1 MFTPEIYK
9 QRREALMS
17 QMKGGVVLF
26 MSNNEASMN
35 YKSNVYRYRQ
45 DSSFIYFYGQQLS
58 GLMGIIDLDRNRD
71 ILVGD
76 DYTMDDIIW
85 MGPQPTMQEL
95 AGQCGI
101 TDTMPMA
108 DLPAYLQ
115 RAQTEGRTIHYL
127 PTYRD
132 DQNLLISEMLEISV
146 KKVREHASQILVD
159 AVVALRSV
167 KQLEEIAAIE
177 EACNIG
183 VRMHKAVMEN
193 CKAGMVE
200 RELAGLAEGIALSYG
215 QGVSFPVIL
224 SQNGQTL
231 HNPYHHLKLNKGRLL
246 LVDMGAEATS
256 GYSSDYTRTIPVSGK
271 FTDKQKAIY
280 NIVLE
285 ANEAAIKMARPGIR
299 YWDVHVKATTIIA
312 EGLTKLGLMKGD
324 PIEATKAGAHALF
337 MPHGLGHM
345 LGLDVHD
352 MEGLGEDNVGYDCQT
367 KRSDIFGHRSLR
379 CGRELKP
386 GFVLTVEPGIYFIP
400 ELIQQWE
407 KEGKHT
413 EYIDYKKL
421 KSYFNFGGI
430 RIEDDILI
438 TEQGCRVL
446 GKPLPKSVKAIEK
459 LMKRAQEA

>member
-167 KQLEEIAAIE
+167 KQVEEIAAIE

-183 VRMHKAVMEN
+183 VRMHQAVMET

-200 RELAGLAEGIALSYG
+200 REWAGWDDGVAVGYG
-215 QGVSFPVIL
+215 
-224 SQNGQTL
+224 
-231 HNPYHHLKLNKGRLL
+231 KGR
-246 LVDMGAEATS
+246 
-256 GYSSDYTRTIPVSGK
+256 
-271 FTDKQKAIY
+271 
-280 NIVLE
+280 
-285 ANEAAIKMARPGIR
+285 
-299 YWDVHVKATTIIA
+299 
-312 EGLTKLGLMKGD
+312 
-324 PIEATKAGAHALF
+324 
-337 MPHGLGHM
+337 
-345 LGLDVHD
+345 
-352 MEGLGEDNVGYDCQT
+352 
-367 KRSDIFGHRSLR
+367 
-379 CGRELKP
+379 
-386 GFVLTVEPGIYFIP
+386 
-400 ELIQQWE
+400 
-407 KEGKHT
+407 
-413 EYIDYKKL
+413 
-421 KSYFNFGGI
+421 
-430 RIEDDILI
+430 
-438 TEQGCRVL
+438 
-446 GKPLPKSVKAIEK
+446 
-459 LMKRAQEA
+459 